1 MSHNKHYVK
10 SIEGK
15 ITRQKDDVI
24 KRWHFLTQKTR
35 EKIFCHNLRAGRRR
49 CHAAARIATAAD
61 HAMNERKIIFTW
73 HPGAPLVSRKMITP
87 AWLPDSPGLPSWFR
101 DPQPVSLP
109 RLHDPG
115 MAPAWPA
122 LAPAAEAITRR
133 GHGLPWH
140 RSWRQAAACC
150 ILPGI
155 LRDHRSDHPAGVAA
169 GSASRRAPCVLA
181 WPFLRVRASRRAAP
195 SPALQ
200 PCAVAFL
207 REHEK

>member
-1 MSHNKHYVK
+1 MAAGSA
-10 SIEGK
+10 S
-15 ITRQKDDVI
+15 R
-24 KRWHFLTQKTR
+24 RARASWHGLFSGSGHQGGQRLPLPCSLAPWLSSGNMKNSL
-35 EKIFCHNLRAGRRR
+35 HPS
-49 CHAAARIATAAD
+49 
-61 HAMNERKIIFTW
+61 MNERKIIFTW

-169 GSASRRAPCVLA
+169 GSASRRA
-181 WPFLRVRASRRAAP
+181 RARLEMAK
-195 SPALQ
+195 
-200 PCAVAFL
+200 F
-207 REHEK
+207 